1 MSVFLSRVS
10 WPEAKPIG
18 FGLSGR
24 QTDAHGEGL
33 KFTRVQPI
41 YIHEYRGK
49 FAFQIV
55 YTITSSQPPAK
66 RKYKTC
72 HVRNV
77 NHSWHSVKLSVL
89 GSFLWPYCSNKYLL
103 VKQVSVLY
111 FAKSAELTGLKA
123 ENITVPSNIS
133 SLQLWQHLETRHPRW
148 IITLTTLIP
157 VLNFQISDVTLQ
169 VTNAIR
175 PEKDQ
180 TNEMLPLS
188 PPIRDFV
195 YASRDFTNN
204 KT

>member
-1 MSVFLSRVS
+1 MKNTH
-10 WPEAKPIG
+10 P
-18 FGLSGR
+18 
-24 QTDAHGEGL
+24 HGEGL
-33 KFTRVQPI
+33 KLACVQPTDT
-41 YIHEYRGK
+41 HEYRGK
-49 FAFQIV
+49 PAFDIV
-55 YTITSSQPPAK
+55 YSVKYSDQPPAR
-66 RKYKTC
+66 RKYTNET
-72 HVRNV
+72 V
-77 NHSWHSVKLSVL
+77 SVAN
-89 GSFLWPYCSNKYLL
+89 WPCCSHKCLH